1 MSFEE
6 AVVRSSKF
14 AGIPGSY
21 PVEPILG
28 RAREWRLR
36 GMKRRSRGRGGTAG
50 VEFESGPRLSMIDD
64 GGF

>member
-1 MSFEE
+1 MSFEA

-21 PVEPILG
+21 PIEPILG

-36 GMKRRSRGRGGTAG
+36 GIFAHSLRRQPPAAERRNLPFALTK
-50 VEFESGPRLSMIDD
+50 
-64 GGF
+64 